1 MFDQYKNHQPSPY
14 GSAIVGLAT
23 FQFCVQPPDYPD
35 EPVIEFKSLSKDV
48 MIQSALGKDS
58 VVITFSYT
66 DGDGDLGFEDNTA
79 SLFIEDGRDS
89 FQKPPYRIPFVGT
102 QGAGNG
108 VSGDISIVVPTP
120 CCIFENVTCN
130 TSSFVPQFDTL
141 FYRIKIQDRAGH
153 MSNTIQTSI
162 IKLRCRN

>member
-1 MFDQYKNHQPSPY
+1 MFAMKKSLNLLLVL
-14 GSAIVGLAT
+14 AIAVLAM
-23 FQFCVQPPDYPD
+23 FQFCVKPPDYPD
-35 EPVIEFKSLSKDV
+35 EPVIEFKSLSKSQ
-48 MIQSALGKDS
+48 MIQSALGRDS

-79 SLFIEDGRDS
+79 SLFLEDGRDS
-89 FQKPPYRIPFVGT
+89 FAKPPYQIPFVGT

-108 VSGDISIVVPTP
+108 VSGDISIVVQTP
-120 CCIFENVTCN
+120 CCIYENVACN

-153 MSNTIQTSI
+153 ISNTIETGI